1 MNRLERPLDGLLH
14 LMDRQ
19 VVDSD
24 GLLVCKCDDLEL
36 EQRDDGS
43 LVVTALLVGAP
54 VWVPRVSSWLG
65 ERWRRLGGAQGDR
78 QRPYRIDLADL
89 EGVSQEIT
97 LRHPRRGVLR
107 RQDPDRASVRR
118 LVDDLLGADVLG
130 PGDDSL
136 GNVLDVR
143 LAPTGD
149 PHDPALVLTDL
160 LVGRGRPGSY
170 LGYDRSDH
178 QGPWLVRRIVRR
190 LQRHSGMVAATD
202 IDRIDWDHHVVRAR
216 TGLSKLSHVDTTVDP
231 DERDALRRERS

>member
-19 VVDSD
+19 VVDAD

-36 EQRDDGS
+36 LQHDDGTLS
-43 LVVTALLVGAP
+43 VTALLVGAP
-54 VWVPRVSSWLG
+54 VWVPRVSAWLG
-65 ERWRRLGGAQGDR
+65 KRWRRLGSAQSDR
-78 QRPYRIDLADL
+78 QRPYRVDLAEVDA
-89 EGVSQEIT
+89 VTQEIR
-97 LRHPRRGVLR
+97 LRHGRDGILQ

-130 PGDDSL
+130 PGDEHL

-143 LAPTGD
+143 LAPSD
-149 PHDPALVLTDL
+149 DAADPALVLTDL

-170 LGYDRSDH
+170 LGYDRSDA

-190 LQRHSGMVAATD
+190 LHRHSGMVAASD
-202 IDRIDWDHHVVRAR
+202 IDSIDWDRRLVRTR
-216 TGLSKLSHVDTTVDP
+216 TGLGNLTNVGTSVEP
-231 DERDALRRERS
+231 QERNAARHEGS

>member
-36 EQRDDGS
+36 EQRENGT
-43 LVVTALLVGAP
+43 LVVTALLVGPA

-65 ERWRRLGGAQGDR
+65 ERWRRLGAAQTDR
-78 QRPYRIDLADL
+78 QRPYRIDLVDI
-89 EGVSQEIT
+89 EQVSQEIR
-97 LRHPRRGVLR
+97 LRHERDGALR
-107 RQDPDRASVRR
+107 RQDSDHAEARR

-130 PGDDSL
+130 PDDERL
-136 GNVLDVR
+136 GRVLDVR
-143 LAPTGD
+143 LRPSEDRQD
-149 PHDPALVLTDL
+149 PSLVLTDL

-170 LGYDRSDH
+170 LGYDRSEH

-190 LQRHSGMVAATD
+190 LHRDSGMVAATD
-202 IDRIDWDHHVVRAR
+202 IESIDWDHREVRSRSGRKNLTHVGTSVEPR
-216 TGLSKLSHVDTTVDP
+216 
-231 DERDALRRERS
+231 